1 MSRNQKIL
9 FGFLVG
15 VFAVIILILAF
26 ALGVFVG
33 RYNTRFF
40 PLWRRDG
47 FPEYFPRRFENHGL
61 FGIIQELGNS
71 SFVVKSK
78 NGNIVTVLIDKNTKI
93 KRGFSEIKFSDLKI
107 GEKVIVLGEPQKD
120 ENAIKAVLIRVFE
133 IQGRNST
140 PSGKINMDRFRF
152 L

>member
-15 VFAVIILILAF
+15 VFAGIILILAF
-26 ALGVFVG
+26 AFGVFVG

-40 PLWRRDG
+40 PLWRDG
-47 FPEYFPRRFENHGL
+47 FPEYFPHRFKNHGL
-61 FGIIQELGNS
+61 FGIIQELDNS

-107 GEKVIVLGEPQKD
+107 GEKVIVLGEPQRD
-120 ENAIKAVLIRVFE
+120 EDAIKAVLIRVFE
-133 IQGRNST
+133 IQSRNST
-140 PSGKINMDRFRF
+140 PSGKINMDSFRF